1 MRGATVNGKIAFV
14 FPGQGTQRVGMGR
27 EFYEHLPRAR
37 ELFQEGSEVLG
48 LDLKR
53 LCFEGPEEVL
63 TLTANAQPAILLV
76 SLVAFEAVH
85 GEGIEPHFVAG
96 HSLGEYSALVAA
108 QALHLADAL
117 RVVRKRGEFM
127 QEAVPPGL
135 GAMAAILGLEERVVF
150 RICEEAN
157 GVGIVEVANLNAP
170 DQIVISGEITAV
182 KAAIELAK
190 TKGGKARLLQVSAPF
205 HSSLM
210 RPAADRLADL
220 LKEVPVQDPQV
231 PVIANVDAEPYQEAS
246 KVKEK
251 LVKQVTSPVRWTAS
265 ILRLIREGVG
275 TFVELGPGTVLSNLT
290 KRIEK
295 KVRMLNVEDVK
306 SFYTTVAALKDQRL

>member
-27 EFYEHLPRAR
+27 EFYEHLSRAR

-170 DQIVISGEITAV
+170 DQIVISGEIEAV
-182 KAAIELAK
+182 KAAVERAK
-190 TKGGKARLLQVSAPF
+190 AQGGKARFLPVSAPF

-210 RPAADRLADL
+210 RPARERLAEVLQD
-220 LKEVPVQDPQV
+220 VPVGPPRF
-231 PVIANVDAEPYQEAS
+231 PVVANVDAEPYQEAS
-246 KVKEK
+246 EVKER
-251 LVKQVTSPVRWTAS
+251 LVEQVTSPVRWTAS
-265 ILRLIREGVG
+265 IQRLIREGVR
-275 TFVELGPGTVLSNLT
+275 TFVELGPGAVLSNLI
-290 KRIEK
+290 KRIDK
-295 KVRMLNVEDVK
+295 HARILNVEDLK
-306 SFYTTVAALKDQRL
+306 GFQATVAALKGH